1 VSPPTLSFG
10 VVVGGIGGGGED
22 DDDDGGG
29 AAAEGSA
36 AKLRNPPSGA
46 MKERGFDVRRAVVW
60 ASVALAR
67 GGCGTVARADAPA
80 ELRHQCL
87 YVDDRRDWPCSLA
100 DSRC

>member
-36 AKLRNPPSGA
+36 AKLRA
-46 MKERGFDVRRAVVW
+46 RRTDRATHR
-60 ASVALAR
+60 VA
-67 GGCGTVARADAPA
+67 P
-80 ELRHQCL
+80 
-87 YVDDRRDWPCSLA
+87 
-100 DSRC
+100 